1 MGKRFGFP
9 EAVFSINSF
18 AAAMLAL
25 YIGFAIGLERP
36 YWSMLTVYIT
46 VQPLSGALRSKAFF
60 RVIGTTLGGAAAVAF
75 LPNFVDSPEMLSV
88 VLSLWVGFCL
98 TVSLLDRT
106 PRSYVFMLAGDR
118 KSVV

>member
-9 EAVFSINSF
+9 EAIFSINSF

-60 RVIGTTLGGAAAVAF
+60 RVIGTTLGGGAAVAF
-75 LPNFVDSPEMLSV
+75 LPNFVNSP
-88 VLSLWVGFCL
+88 GIA
-98 TVSLLDRT
+98 LDRHV
-106 PRSYVFMLAGDR
+106 PLGRAVSHPVAA
-118 KSVV
+118 